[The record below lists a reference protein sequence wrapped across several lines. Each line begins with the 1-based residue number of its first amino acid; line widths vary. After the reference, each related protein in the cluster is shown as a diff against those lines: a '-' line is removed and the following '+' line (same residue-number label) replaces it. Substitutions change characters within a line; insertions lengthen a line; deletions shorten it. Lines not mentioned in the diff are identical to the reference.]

1 MTPMRT
7 EGFTL
12 IEAAVVVAIVGIVA
26 AVGMP
31 GMSNW
36 LLARRAQSAAGY
48 YADGF
53 ALARN
58 LAIEHNGATRLVLN
72 ENATSGQMEWQV
84 DLCFPTPDLPCDD
97 QNGAWSTPT
106 TAVSDPQIAGSSVKS
121 VTRSGAGLP
130 LQNAMNETTAPDG
143 ATAAYFTPMGWLDAA
158 VSPQLKRIVLAPSYQ
173 RAGAFAPMAVA
184 LTLAGVV
191 SRCNPAVTGQDPRR
205 CPP

>member
-1 MTPMRT
+1 MRPVHSA
-7 EGFTL
+7 GFTL
-12 IEAAVVVAIVGIVA
+12 IEAAVVVAIIGIVA

-58 LAIEHNGATRLVLN
+58 LAIEHNSASRIVLSG
-72 ENATSGQMEWQV
+72 NATSGQMEWQV

-97 QNGAWSTPT
+97 QNGTWSTST
-106 TAVSDPQIAGSSVKS
+106 TAVNDPQIAGSSVKS
-121 VTRSGAGLP
+121 VVRSAAGLP
-130 LQNAMNETTAPDG
+130 SQSAMSQTTAPD
-143 ATAAYFTPMGWLDAA
+143 TYFTPMGWLNTA
-158 VSPQLKRIVLAPSYQ
+158 VSPELKRIVLAPSYQ

-184 LTLAGVV
+184 LTLAGVA
-191 SRCNPAVTGQDPRR
+191 SRCNPAATGQDPRR